1 MRLGQNPAK
10 SVNFVAQPAE
20 ITVAVVVYIPFL
32 EGYYSEGL
40 RVLDLCLDSIWKNT
54 HIPHDLMVFDNGSCP
69 EVRDFLTSCQQEG
82 KIQYLTFSEK
92 NIGKVGAWNYI
103 FGAAPGKYVAYADSD
118 VFHFPGWLAPQ
129 IEVLELLPNAGM
141 ITGMPLLAAEELS
154 SATVEWAQT
163 NSEATWE
170 RGHFIS
176 WEDFFRHSGTLGRS
190 QDEIRQYY
198 DQNPIVRIGVAG
210 KQFYAS
216 ASHFQFI
223 SRKETLQKI
232 FPLSADRP
240 MGQVRQL
247 DEAINRL
254 GYLRLSTPEW
264 YVQHIGNTLPK
275 NQASQELEVFFQFPS
290 KESTAKERKSIWDL
304 KILQKILRW
313 IYDRIFEILYKN

>member
-32 EGYYSEGL
+32 GGYYSEGL
-40 RVLDLCLDSIWKNT
+40 SVLKLCLGSIWKNT
-54 HIPHDLMVFDNGSCP
+54 HIPYDLMVFDNGSCP
-69 EVRDFLTSCQQEG
+69 EVHEYLTLCHQKG
-82 KIQYLTFSEK
+82 KIQYLTLSEK

-118 VFHFPGWLAPQ
+118 VFHFPGWLSPQ
-129 IEVLELLPNAGM
+129 IGVLELLPNAGM
-141 ITGMPLLAAEELS
+141 VTGMPLLASEELS
-154 SATVEWAQT
+154 SATVAWAKA
-163 NSEATWE
+163 NSEVTWE
-170 RGHFIS
+170 RGQFIT

-190 QDEIRQYY
+190 ESEIRHYY
-198 DQNPIVRIGVAG
+198 DQNPIVRIGVG
-210 KQFYAS
+210 EKQFYAS
-216 ASHFQFI
+216 ASHFQFV

-264 YVQHIGNTLPK
+264 YVQHIGNSLPK
-275 NQASQELEVFFQFPS
+275 NQAAQELDKFLQSPQKNSQVN
-290 KESTAKERKSIWDL
+290 ERKSIWDL